1 MKKLLRHSS
10 QILHN
15 RFPHNL
21 CIDLGGR
28 DIPMSQEFL
37 NGRYT
42 HSLVY
47 QKGGIGVPGRMEG
60 YPFHHVFLKK
70 VTQGIGFRMMH
81 YLTFLPVLLFWHQI
95 DVRINKLFSCQDK
108 FPPSSKL
115 ALCIQVITS
124 IKDRTITY
132 FPISFLIYSLKEDYP
147 EAKVV
152 GHRDLPGVKKDCPCF
167 EL

>member
-1 MKKLLRHSS
+1 M
-10 QILHN
+10 
-15 RFPHNL
+15 
-21 CIDLGGR
+21 
-28 DIPMSQEFL
+28 
-37 NGRYT
+37 
-42 HSLVY
+42 
-47 QKGGIGVPGRMEG
+47 PGRMEG

-70 VTQGIGFRMMH
+70 ETQGIGFRMMH

-95 DVRINKLFSCQDK
+95 DVRINKLFLVKISFHLHQ
-108 FPPSSKL
+108 SL

-152 GHRDLPGVKKDCPCF
+152 GHRDLPGVKKDCQCYKV
-167 EL
+167 